1 MAFASPAEPQANG
14 MTRCPLGDPM
24 FWERFQYVL
33 GNMEKEFEI
42 LFGFDIYMYIYIVFN
57 VFFGVVAIR
66 LWIYHGYQPDL
77 LG

>member
-1 MAFASPAEPQANG
+1 
-14 MTRCPLGDPM
+14 M

>member
-1 MAFASPAEPQANG
+1 
-14 MTRCPLGDPM
+14 M
-24 FWERFQYVL
+24 FWEIWKRSLRYYL
-33 GNMEKEFEI
+33 GLI
-42 LFGFDIYMYIYIVFN
+42 YIYIYIYVYIHIVFN